1 MEWYLYIF
9 KFEKKPIK
17 YKWNNHEIEHVK
29 QLGVSICI
37 FASQVFDL
45 LTLTYR

>member
-9 KFEKKPIK
+9 KFEKKTIK
-17 YKWNNHEIEHVK
+17 DKWNYHEIEHVK
-29 QLGVSICI
+29 QLGVSI

-45 LTLTYR
+45 LTLTYQ